1 MAVNRAVSSHLD
13 RMGLTR
19 SGVLDSAIMRH
30 GRWYS
35 STMLGVSAGAWV
47 SAGCAPVAGRRRS
60 HCVLPRR
67 LVWESVQDCPGVG
80 SRRCRRVMA

>member
-35 STMLGVSAGAWV
+35 SNIVARTCVARGASAVRNA
-47 SAGCAPVAGRRRS
+47 
-60 HCVLPRR
+60 
-67 LVWESVQDCPGVG
+67 
-80 SRRCRRVMA
+80 